1 MCSCLK
7 LDPFSHLTQST
18 FSTSSYKHALQVYH
32 LCSIQSNDCV
42 VIVHQH
48 SFVSH
53 CSSLMQDPKMDYW
66 MIVRYVFMVV
76 TAFSFH
82 FTMVLILQQ
91 IKILDVL

>member
-1 MCSCLK
+1 
-7 LDPFSHLTQST
+7 
-18 FSTSSYKHALQVYH
+18 
-32 LCSIQSNDCV
+32 
-42 VIVHQH
+42 
-48 SFVSH
+48 
-53 CSSLMQDPKMDYW
+53 MDYW